1 MNIKHLS
8 LHLGLGFA
16 LAISGVVSGTPQA
29 QAQSGN
35 QSDVTGAI
43 ITTSDIAGGFSPG
56 GGRRVILVFRTDEIR
71 NSVFNAA
78 RLVNQ
83 QLAQRNL
90 PIVATGAPTAIPAI
104 VQQNLESVLT
114 ASGNVDAG
122 VRQTASDLVNAGAN
136 PTLAENLASSL
147 RGLTAGGRVDAA
159 KFDAVVRNYNALINA
174 SEQGSLENPAESL
187 RAIQSML
194 SILLNAAYIRS

>member
-1 MNIKHLS
+1 
-8 LHLGLGFA
+8 
-16 LAISGVVSGTPQA
+16 
-29 QAQSGN
+29 
-35 QSDVTGAI
+35 
-43 ITTSDIAGGFSPG
+43 
-56 GGRRVILVFRTDEIR
+56 
-71 NSVFNAA
+71 
-78 RLVNQ
+78 
-83 QLAQRNL
+83 
-90 PIVATGAPTAIPAI
+90 

-147 RGLTAGGRVDAA
+147 RGLTAGGEVDAA